1 MRILGANAHDETATL
16 AHFIGSDAEPKP
28 ERRGALLHKRLS
40 QSRFNSN
47 QAVLTFTLPG
57 RGGMYGVGSLHI
69 QTGELR
75 AMHVK
80 GMVQVAGVTY
90 RIVRIERGVY
100 DVVRILDDQRVGQ
113 FRTIP
118 RVEVTAASPADATTA
133 EPDATMAEIAKAAV
147 KWGKTSWVGRLS
159 FA

>member
-1 MRILGANAHDETATL
+1 
-16 AHFIGSDAEPKP
+16 
-28 ERRGALLHKRLS
+28 
-40 QSRFNSN
+40 
-47 QAVLTFTLPG
+47 
-57 RGGMYGVGSLHI
+57 
-69 QTGELR
+69 
-75 AMHVK
+75 MHVK

-90 RIVRIERGVY
+90 RIVRIERGTY

-118 RVEVTAASPADATTA
+118 RVEVTASSTADDTL
-133 EPDATMAEIAKAAV
+133 AEIAKAAV

>member
-1 MRILGANAHDETATL
+1 
-16 AHFIGSDAEPKP
+16 
-28 ERRGALLHKRLS
+28 
-40 QSRFNSN
+40 
-47 QAVLTFTLPG
+47 
-57 RGGMYGVGSLHI
+57 
-69 QTGELR
+69 
-75 AMHVK
+75 MHVK

-90 RIVRIERGVY
+90 RIVRVERGVY

-118 RVEVTAASPADATTA
+118 RVEVTAAQGAND
-133 EPDATMAEIAKAAV
+133 ETMTEIAKAAV

>member
-1 MRILGANAHDETATL
+1 
-16 AHFIGSDAEPKP
+16 
-28 ERRGALLHKRLS
+28 
-40 QSRFNSN
+40 
-47 QAVLTFTLPG
+47 
-57 RGGMYGVGSLHI
+57 
-69 QTGELR
+69 
-75 AMHVK
+75 MHVK

-100 DVVRILDDQRVGQ
+100 DVVRILDDERVGQ

-118 RVEVTAASPADATTA
+118 RVEVTAAALATD
-133 EPDATMAEIAKAAV
+133 ETMAEIAKAAV

>member
-1 MRILGANAHDETATL
+1 M
-16 AHFIGSDAEPKP
+16 
-28 ERRGALLHKRLS
+28 
-40 QSRFNSN
+40 Q
-47 QAVLTFTLPG
+47 
-57 RGGMYGVGSLHI
+57 
-69 QTGELR
+69 
-75 AMHVK
+75 VK

-90 RIVRIERGVY
+90 RIVRIERGMY

-118 RVEVTAASPADATTA
+118 RVEVTAATAPA
-133 EPDATMAEIAKAAV
+133 ETMAEIAKAAV

>member
-1 MRILGANAHDETATL
+1 MYGT
-16 AHFIGSDAEPKP
+16 
-28 ERRGALLHKRLS
+28 GALLTS
-40 QSRFNSN
+40 
-47 QAVLTFTLPG
+47 
-57 RGGMYGVGSLHI
+57 
-69 QTGELR
+69 TGER
-75 AMHVK
+75 IQMQVK

-90 RIVRIERGVY
+90 RIVRIERGMY

-118 RVEVTAASPADATTA
+118 RVQVTAASA
-133 EPDATMAEIAKAAV
+133 PDETMAEIAKAAV

>member
-1 MRILGANAHDETATL
+1 
-16 AHFIGSDAEPKP
+16 
-28 ERRGALLHKRLS
+28 
-40 QSRFNSN
+40 
-47 QAVLTFTLPG
+47 
-57 RGGMYGVGSLHI
+57 
-69 QTGELR
+69 
-75 AMHVK
+75 MHVK

-90 RIVRIERGVY
+90 RIVRIERGTY

-118 RVEVTAASPADATTA
+118 RVEVTASSTT
-133 EPDATMAEIAKAAV
+133 DDTLAEIAKAAV